1 MIYLIINN
9 KVRLNI
15 SNLSN
20 KELLFVVNSLKS
32 YDIKLLRNVY

>member
-9 KVRLNI
+9 KVRLDI

-20 KELLFVVNSLKS
+20 KELLFVFNSLKLF
-32 YDIKLLRNVY
+32 DIKLLRNVF